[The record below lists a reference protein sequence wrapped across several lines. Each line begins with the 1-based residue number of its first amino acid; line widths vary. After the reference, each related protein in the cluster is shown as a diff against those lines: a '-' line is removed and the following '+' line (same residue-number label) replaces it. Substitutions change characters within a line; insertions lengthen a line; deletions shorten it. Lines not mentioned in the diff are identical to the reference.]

1 MRKKIILLFGMFI
14 FICALLNSG
23 ENKKSLHTHYCMVLY
38 GINHLYVDTIKSHKN
53 ISVVYTPLPNI
64 NGFGL
69 NVSYLRDNY
78 TSYYGFKESMIIIQP
93 SANILYKFLA
103 LKLGINVIIL
113 NEGEEPGLK
122 AWLPAIE
129 IKYGFMKNFNL
140 SASYRS
146 EMFFGCL
153 TANLHYRFNDEISEI
168 MLGYTYEDDGD
179 EDYNGLTYKVDYM
192 IFRKFLLR
200 VWGNANFA
208 RKLYG
213 TQVGVGV
220 LF

>member
-1 MRKKIILLFGMFI
+1 MNKI
-14 FICALLNSG
+14 FIVAFLIVLCTSSVLYAEHKG
-23 ENKKSLHTHYCMVLY
+23 EKNPTHYLMAMYGKNQLY
-38 GINHLYVDTIKSHKN
+38 FDSINSHQN
-53 ISVVYTPLPNI
+53 ILIGYNPMPNRK
-64 NGFGL
+64 GFGL
-69 NVSYLRDNY
+69 NAWYLQDDH